1 MVFLIAGENVGHERA
16 LTREETNR
24 DVQSL
29 SVPKLGLSLPQLRIH
44 SIVVV
49 FHLKQKS

>member
-1 MVFLIAGENVGHERA
+1 VFLIAGENVGDERA

-29 SVPKLGLSLPQLRIH
+29 CVPKL
-44 SIVVV
+44 
-49 FHLKQKS
+49 